1 MSKGD
6 YVEVQVAAGD
16 AAHPVRVTA
25 SKAGRSVHV
34 KYTTKWLDVEE
45 LTRPTTLNQ
54 RGRPTGNKV
63 RVRLEAVISV
73 EERRNEDDDP
83 APTGVRI
90 TRRREDTTAAQDGLD
105 L

>member
-6 YVEVQVAAGD
+6 YVEVQVAAGE

-25 SKAGRSVHV
+25 TRAGRTVHV
-34 KYTTKWLDVEE
+34 RYGTKWLDVEE
-45 LTRPTTLNQ
+45 LTRPTAVN
-54 RGRPTGNKV
+54 RKGRAAGNKV

-73 EERRNEDDDP
+73 EERRDEEDDP
-83 APTGVRI
+83 PTGIRI
-90 TRRREDTTAAQDGLD
+90 TSRRDAAQDGLD